1 MKDLEKE
8 RKEYLTK
15 KLPLKLNIQMFAEE
29 GDDGKGG
36 DNGNPPQPKTYSEEE
51 YLKMKSAFDKASS
64 ELAEAKKK
72 EKAKM
77 TEEEK
82 KKAEL
87 EEKDKKFSDMEKE
100 LSMLKMEKTLSKTF
114 DEKYTKDVSE
124 AIVTSDTEKLVD
136 LIFKSQEE
144 FKKRV
149 MEEAKAEFSKKGK
162 IPGANDSGSDGESS
176 KIAELA
182 KKKSAKVENKDN
194 AWDKYKNR

>member
-8 RKEYLTK
+8 RKGYLTR
-15 KLPLKLNIQMFAEE
+15 LPLRLNIQMFAE

-36 DNGNPPQPKTYSEEE
+36 DDGKSDSQPKTYSEEE
-51 YLKMKSAFDKASS
+51 YLKMKTAFDKASS

-100 LSMLKMEKTLSKTF
+100 LTMLKMEKTLSKTF
-114 DEKYTKDVSE
+114 DEKYTKEVSE

-162 IPGANDSGSDGESS
+162 IPGASDSGSDGESS

>member
-8 RKEYLTK
+8 RKGYLTK
-15 KLPLKLNIQMFAEE
+15 LPLRLNIQMFAESE
-29 GDDGKGG
+29 DGKGG
-36 DNGNPPQPKTYSEEE
+36 EGNPPQPKTYSEEE

-100 LSMLKMEKTLSKTF
+100 LTMLKMEKTLSKTF

>member
-1 MKDLEKE
+1 MKDLEKKRE
-8 RKEYLTK
+8 EYLAK
-15 KLPLKLNIQMFAEE
+15 KLPLKLNIQLFAESKE
-29 GDDGKGG
+29 EGGDDP
-36 DNGNPPQPKTYSEEE
+36 NPPQPKTYSEEE
-51 YLKMKSAFDKASS
+51 YKKMKDAFDKASS

-77 TEEEK
+77 SEEEK

-100 LSMLKMEKTLSKTF
+100 LTMLKMEKTLSKTF
-114 DEKYTKDVSE
+114 DEKTTKEVSE
-124 AIVTSDTEKLVD
+124 AIVTNDTEKLVD

-144 FKKRV
+144 FRKRV

-162 IPGANDSGSDGESS
+162 IPGANDSGSESENS

-182 KKKSAKVENKDN
+182 KKKSAKVENKVD
-194 AWDKYKNR
+194 AWDKYKGR

>member
-15 KLPLKLNIQMFAEE
+15 KLPLKLNIQMFAED

-51 YLKMKSAFDKASS
+51 YLKMKTAFDKASS

-100 LSMLKMEKTLSKTF
+100 LTMLKMEKTLSKTF
-114 DEKYTKDVSE
+114 DEKYTKEVSE

>member
-15 KLPLKLNIQMFAEE
+15 KLPLKLDIQMFAE

-36 DNGNPPQPKTYSEEE
+36 DDPNPPQPKTYSEEE
-51 YLKMKSAFDKASS
+51 YKKMKDAFDKASS

-77 TEEEK
+77 SEEEK

-100 LSMLKMEKTLSKTF
+100 LTMLKMEKTLSKTF
-114 DEKYTKDVSE
+114 DEKTTKEVSE

-144 FKKRV
+144 FRKRV

-162 IPGANDSGSDGESS
+162 IPGASDSGSDGDNS

-182 KKKSAKVENKDN
+182 KKKSTKVESKTD

>member
-15 KLPLKLNIQMFAEE
+15 KLPLKLDIQMFAE

-36 DNGNPPQPKTYSEEE
+36 DDPNPQPKTYSEEE
-51 YLKMKSAFDKASS
+51 YKKMKDAFDKASS

-82 KKAEL
+82 KKVEL
-87 EEKDKKFSDMEKE
+87 EEKEKKFSDMEKE
-100 LSMLKMEKTLSKTF
+100 LSVLKMEKTLSKTF
-114 DEKYTKDVSE
+114 DEKYTKEVSE
-124 AIVTSDTEKLVD
+124 AIVESNTEKLVE

-144 FKKRV
+144 FKKKV

-162 IPGANDSGSDGESS
+162 IPGANDSGNEGENS

-182 KKKSAKVENKDN
+182 KKKSTKVENKAD

>member
-1 MKDLEKE
+1 MKDLEKKRE
-8 RKEYLTK
+8 EYLAK
-15 KLPLKLNIQMFAEE
+15 KLPLKLNIQMFAE

-36 DNGNPPQPKTYSEEE
+36 DDPNPQPKTYSEEE
-51 YLKMKSAFDKASS
+51 YKKMKDAFDKASS

-77 TEEEK
+77 SEEEK

-100 LSMLKMEKTLSKTF
+100 LTMLKMEKTLSKTF
-114 DEKYTKDVSE
+114 DEKTTKEVSE
-124 AIVTSDTEKLVD
+124 AIITSDTEKLVD

-144 FKKRV
+144 FRKRV

-162 IPGANDSGSDGESS
+162 IPGANDSGGEGDNS

-182 KKKSAKVENKDN
+182 KKKSAKVENKVD
-194 AWDKYKNR
+194 AWDKFKNR